1 MSVLDRIARR
11 AMIQSAAMI
20 HIANHRKDARPTDP
34 KVGGHP
40 AACSSCAHILTA
52 LHCAVRQPQDFIAN
66 KPHAAP
72 IDHAIMGLL
81 GIFNHPDFTWF
92 TQAEI
97 EATLPNLRKFSER
110 GEAVLQSYHARSDPD
125 AFHMLVSGSV
135 GIPPVVSVYTALAYR
150 YALDHASEVPEVAR
164 DLHFWS
170 MVGDSEFRE
179 GSLMEAMPDVA
190 ERELGNVTWIVDYN
204 RQNLDGARM
213 PNKRGLHGTD
223 AHRIEAQSAAN
234 GWEVI
239 QVRHGRRR
247 LALFRQPGG
256 DRLREVLEEGFSD
269 YELQMH
275 LLMRDMDE
283 TRRALLAQDK
293 RLTPLLDKM
302 EDEQLETVLTD
313 LGGHDTEELVKALTA
328 SKKDTRRPTIIV
340 AHTVKGW
347 GMDMYAA
354 PGNHSELPSE
364 EEVVGLL
371 GTEGLTLERPFA
383 PFPPETEEAAWLKER
398 GAVLRKGIDDS
409 RARRKRNREW
419 VRDKIRKAGG
429 VPRSLDI
436 DTKLFPRAHTQW
448 MWGQLAAKLARI
460 GTHSEMRRAGEGDKL
475 KELPPAEKQWE
486 ATADFVLTMSP
497 DVGTSTQIS
506 AVMDQKVYGTK
517 TEDEAEVEDVEE
529 RLGFHK
535 KRPLLVPST
544 EAFARHIR
552 FEIAEAN
559 CMSAVGAFGMMGHH
573 AGIPFFPIMT
583 VYDFFIKRALDQLFY
598 DLYWGSEF
606 VILGTPSGVTLS
618 SEGAQ
623 HSWKSD
629 IQIPN
634 LITWEPIYAIE
645 MDWILC
651 DAIRRHFDDENEGR
665 RGVLIRAVTR
675 GVEQKELLRRLRRHP
690 RFRTNPA
697 DLESEPLDDA
707 TILEQARK
715 DCLSGAYYLVDFRGQ
730 PDYEPGVNVVN
741 VFVMGSVATEAL
753 AASDRLRPEGVYA
766 NVIAVASP
774 ELLLGNLAAQNDFAH
789 LRHGLGLDGNLHLL
803 PARQVETSAE
813 LVTLAG
819 RRVPVVSVHDGEA
832 GLLDNIGSI
841 LGVRQEALAVRKF
854 SKCGRP
860 DQVFG
865 YQHIDADSVIEA
877 CGKVLSETALEE
889 VVVSRHVLEELQERP
904 ATTAPAPDW
913 HELWE
918 APEKAEA
925 AEKEAKPVGKS
936 AEQR

>member
-11 AMIQSAAMI
+11 AMVQTTAMI
-20 HIANHRKDARPTDP
+20 HIANHRPDARPTDP

-40 AACSSCAHILTA
+40 AACSSSAHILAA
-52 LHCAVRQPQDFIAN
+52 LHCGVRQVQDFIAC

-72 IDHAIMGLL
+72 IDHVLCGML

-92 TQAEI
+92 TQEEI
-97 EATLPNLRKFSER
+97 EAVLFKLRAFSEH
-110 GEAVLQSYHARSDPD
+110 GEPVLQSYHARTDPD
-125 AFHMLVSGSV
+125 TFHFFPSGSV

-150 YALDHASEVPEVAR
+150 YARDHSVEVPEVPA
-164 DLHFWS
+164 DVHFWS
-170 MVGDSEFRE
+170 MMGDSEFRE

-223 AHRIEAQSAAN
+223 ADRIQRLAEAN

-247 LALFRQPGG
+247 LEAFRRPGG
-256 DRLREVLEEGFSD
+256 EALRQVFEQGFSD

-275 LLMRDMDE
+275 LLMREMDE
-283 TRRALLAQDK
+283 TRRALIGNEPKLAG
-293 RLTPLLDKM
+293 LLDKLKDA
-302 EDEQLETVLTD
+302 ELETIITD
-313 LGGHDTEELVKALTA
+313 LGGHDTRELQAAYEA
-328 SKKDTRRPTIIV
+328 SKVDVRRPTLIV

-347 GMDMYAA
+347 GLDMYAA
-354 PGNHSELPSE
+354 PGNHSELPKE

-383 PFPPETEEAAWLKER
+383 PFAATTEEARFLAKR
-398 GAVLRKGIDDS
+398 GAWMRAGIEKS
-409 RARRKRNREW
+409 RADRKRNREA
-419 VRDKIRKAGG
+419 VRTRIQAAGG
-429 VPRSLDI
+429 VPRTLEIDI
-436 DTKLFPRAHTQW
+436 RKFPRAHTQW

-460 GTHSEMRRAGEGDKL
+460 GTHSELRRAGRAADIP
-475 KELPPAEKQWE
+475 ELTPREKRWE
-486 ATADFVLTMSP
+486 ATADLILTMSP

-506 AVMDQKVYGTK
+506 SVMDQKVYGTH
-517 TEDEAEVEDVEE
+517 TEDEEDVADVEK
-529 RLGFHK
+529 RLGFSR
-535 KRPLLVPST
+535 KRPQLLPTT
-544 EAFARHIR
+544 EAFSRHIR

-583 VYDFFIKRALDQLFY
+583 VYDFFIKRALDQLY
-598 DLYWGSEF
+598 YNLYWGAEF

-629 IQIPN
+629 IQVPN
-634 LITWEPIYAIE
+634 LITWEPIFALE
-645 MDWILC
+645 VDWILC
-651 DAIRRHFDDENEGR
+651 ESIRRHFDDENDGR

-675 GVEQKELLRRLRRHP
+675 GMEQKEQLRRLRRHP

-697 DLESEPLDDA
+697 DLQSEPLDDEA
-707 TILEQARK
+707 ILEQARK

-741 VFVMGSVATEAL
+741 LFCMGAVATEAL
-753 AASDRLRPEGVYA
+753 EASDKLRPQGIYA
-766 NVIAVASP
+766 NVIAVSSP

-789 LRHGLGLDGNLHLL
+789 LRHGLGLDGNLHLV
-803 PARQVETSAE
+803 PRGVVDEAPE

-841 LGVRQEALAVRKF
+841 LGVRHEALAVRKF

-860 DQVFG
+860 DQVYA
-865 YQHIDADSVIEA
+865 YQHIDAASVIEA

-889 VVVSRHVLEELQERP
+889 VVVSRRAMDDAQARSNGAP
-904 ATTAPAPDW
+904 ATDW
-913 HELWE
+913 RELWDGG
-918 APEKAEA
+918 AEEPA
-925 AEKEAKPVGKS
+925 QEPDS
-936 AEQR
+936 AQQAG